1 MVIARAQE
9 LEALLSAGTVSSE
22 PMLLL
27 LLLLRVLTHN
37 RLDQPLKP
45 NP

>member
-22 PMLLL
+22 PMQ
-27 LLLLRVLTHN
+27 LLRVLSHN

>member
-27 LLLLRVLTHN
+27 LLRVLTHN

>member
-22 PMLLL
+22 PMLL
-27 LLLLRVLTHN
+27 RVLTHN